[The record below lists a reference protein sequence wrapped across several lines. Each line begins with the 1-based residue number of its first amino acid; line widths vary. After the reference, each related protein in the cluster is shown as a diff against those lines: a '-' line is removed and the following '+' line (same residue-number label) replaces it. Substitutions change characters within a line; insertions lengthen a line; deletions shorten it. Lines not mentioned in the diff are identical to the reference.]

1 MNESMLDALLQ
12 FLAIIQNLKK
22 DEKQLLN
29 RKYIENYLKK
39 TFGRKVASEKIEV
52 YIKYSNLFKADL
64 NFKTQLTF
72 VCRLINRECNIR
84 EKYHILINLLDFIL
98 YSEITFYNSFSI
110 EKPFKVFVN
119 TIVLELK
126 INKIEFLNLIR
137 FIFGEL
143 YKIPQK
149 KQLLIVGSTDPGFE
163 EIRFLQN
170 NSLNGYLTFFNLSS
184 ANLLLFRYR
193 GSLILEVNKQ
203 VIFSRQVYTLK
214 NGSFISGKNLNP
226 IYFGNILRSFS
237 QGEVQH
243 DILYRVNEIEYK
255 FPNGQVAI
263 HSLSFEGRSGE
274 LIGVMGGSGAG
285 KSTLLNVLCGNYP
298 AQKGTIEVN
307 GIRLDENSEN
317 LKSIIGIIPQEDSLI
332 EELTV
337 FQNILFSSRLT
348 LGGLTEVEI
357 LKRVEATLMEFEL
370 FDIKDLKVGSPL
382 KKLISGGQRKRLNIA
397 MEVIRKPEIL
407 FVDEP
412 TSGLSSSDSNNV
424 MNLLK
429 ELSLQGTLLFVNIHQ
444 PSSEIFKL
452 FDSTLI
458 LDKGGYPVFF
468 GNPIE
473 SILYFKNIADRVDKR
488 EIACDYCGHITPD
501 LIFEIVEEKLVNTY
515 GELTEERKISPKKWH
530 RLFLQNIKFIS
541 AEAEQGPIP
550 KQKFEKPSSFKQFKL
565 FFLRTLLTKLG
576 DWEFVLLSVSIAPV
590 IGFLIAFFTK
600 YFIPSKTGQY
610 QYVLF
615 ENSNLPAYFF
625 MSIISVIFIGLIV
638 SAEGIIKD
646 NRVRKREAFFNL
658 SHFSYY
664 NSKVVFF
671 IILSVFQSFF
681 LTIFGILLLKIPGF
695 LFPFWLM
702 LFSLSVLSNLLGLI
716 VSATL
721 KSIPAIY
728 ILVPFLVIPQ
738 ILFSGVVVKF
748 DQLNYRVS
756 NQETVPAI
764 GESMASRWAFEAL
777 CVKQFSDNAYQANF
791 NDINFQESKSRIQLF
806 FIVPLLTSTIEGLEL
821 KKEGEQYNLDIDL
834 VRNGLSIL
842 EIPFK
847 KGSND
852 EPSNEGDFVKTAKRM
867 IEEKRSILSSTLNKV
882 RFEKDL
888 ITENLSLKLKGVDG
902 LTQLKQNCVNKAV
915 SDLVLNRGISD
926 QVIQIKSEIF
936 VKTDP
941 IFRLPKSK
949 FGRAHFYAPAKRI
962 GSLLIETYW
971 FNLAIIWLMISFL
984 YLILVTDSLVKA
996 IRMMEKFY
1004 HRNFSVGSFKSWF
1017 ISS

>member
-22 DEKQLLN
+22 DEKQLLT

-39 TFGRKVASEKIEV
+39 SFGRKVANEKIEV
-52 YIKYSNLFKADL
+52 YIKYSILFKENL

-72 VCRLINRECNIR
+72 VCRLINKECSLK
-84 EKYHILINLLDFIL
+84 EKYHILITLLDFIL

-110 EKPFKVFVN
+110 EKPFIVFVN

-126 INKIEFLNLIR
+126 INKVEFLNLIR

-149 KQLLIVGSTDPGFE
+149 KQLLIVGNTNPGFE

-170 NSLNGYLTFFNLSS
+170 DNLNGYLIFINLAS

-203 VIFSRQVYTLK
+203 VIFSRHVYTLNK
-214 NGSFISGKNLNP
+214 GSFISGKNLNP
-226 IYFGNILRSFS
+226 IYHGNILRSFS
-237 QGEVQH
+237 QEEALH
-243 DILYRVNEIEYK
+243 DILFKVKEIEYK
-255 FPNGQVAI
+255 FPNGQIAI
-263 HSLSFEGRSGE
+263 QNLSFIGRSGE
-274 LIGVMGGSGAG
+274 LISVMGGSGAG

-298 AQKGTIEVN
+298 VQKGTIEIN
-307 GIRLDENSEN
+307 GILLNENSEN

-348 LGGLTEVEI
+348 LGGLTDKEI
-357 LKRVEATLMEFEL
+357 LSRVETTLMEFEL

-412 TSGLSSSDSNNV
+412 TSGLSSSDSDNV

-429 ELSLQGTLLFVNIHQ
+429 DLSLQGTLLFVNIHQ

-501 LIFEIVEEKLVNTY
+501 LIFEIVEEKHVNTY
-515 GELTEERKISPKKWH
+515 GELTAERKIGPKKWH
-530 RLFLQNIKFIS
+530 RLFLQNIKFNAFES
-541 AEAEQGPIP
+541 EHGPIP
-550 KQKFEKPSSFKQFKL
+550 RQKFEKPSSFKQFKL

-576 DWEFVLLSVSIAPV
+576 DWEFVLLSISIAPV

-600 YFIPSKTGQY
+600 YFVPTKTGQY

-646 NRVRKREAFFNL
+646 NRVRKREAFFCL
-658 SHFSYY
+658 SSFSYY
-664 NSKVVFF
+664 NSKVLFF

-681 LTIFGILLLKIPGF
+681 LTIFGILMLKIPDF
-695 LFPFWLM
+695 FFPFWLI
-702 LFSLSVLSNLLGLI
+702 LFSLSVLANVIGLI

-748 DQLNYRVS
+748 DQLNYMVS
-756 NQETVPAI
+756 NQETVPVI

-777 CVKQFSDNAYQANF
+777 CVKQFSDNAYQTNF
-791 NDINFQESKSRIQLF
+791 NEINSQESKNRIQLM
-806 FIVPLLTSTIEGLEL
+806 FIVPMLTSTIEGLEL
-821 KKEGEQYNLDIDL
+821 SKEKELHNQDIGL
-834 VRNGLSIL
+834 LRNGLSIL
-842 EIPFK
+842 ETPYEQ
-847 KGSND
+847 GSNI
-852 EPSNEGDFVKTAKRM
+852 EVSNEGVFVKTAKKQ
-867 IEEKRSILSSTLNKV
+867 IEEKRSQLTAKLNKI
-882 RFEKDL
+882 RFQKDL
-888 ITENLSLKLKGVDG
+888 ITENLTKELNGVNG
-902 LTQLKQNCVNKAV
+902 LTLLKQSCVNKAV
-915 SDLVLNRGISD
+915 ADLVLNRGVSE

-936 VKTDP
+936 IKTDP

-949 FGRAHFYAPAKRI
+949 FGRAHFYAPSKRI
-962 GSLLIETYW
+962 GSILIDTYW
-971 FNLAIIWLMISFL
+971 FNFSIIWLMIAFI
-984 YLILVTDSLVKA
+984 YLFLVTDFFVKA
-996 IRMMEKFY
+996 IRMIEKLYERYFTA
-1004 HRNFSVGSFKSWF
+1004 GSIK
-1017 ISS
+1017 

>member
-12 FLAIIQNLKK
+12 FLAIIENLKK

-29 RKYIENYLKK
+29 RKYVENYLKK
-39 TFGRKVASEKIEV
+39 TFGRKVANEKIEA
-52 YIKYSNLFKADL
+52 YIKYSNLFKDNL
-64 NFKTQLTF
+64 DFQTQLTF
-72 VCRLINRECNIR
+72 VCRLINKECNLR
-84 EKYHILINLLDFIL
+84 EKYQILINLLDFIL

-110 EKPFKVFVN
+110 EKPFKIFVN

-126 INKIEFLNLIR
+126 ISKVEFFNLIR

-143 YKIPQK
+143 YKIPNK
-149 KQLLIVGSTDPGFE
+149 KQLLIVGNTNPGFE
-163 EIRFLQN
+163 EIRYLQN
-170 NSLNGYLTFFNLSS
+170 DNLKGYLIFLNLAS

-193 GSLILEVNKQ
+193 GSLTLEVNKQ
-203 VIFSRQVYTLK
+203 VIFSRHVYTLK
-214 NGSFISGKNLNP
+214 KGSFISGKGLKP
-226 IYFGNILRSFS
+226 IYYGNILRAYST
-237 QGEVQH
+237 EEALH
-243 DILYRVNEIEYK
+243 DIHLRVNEVEYK
-255 FPNGQVAI
+255 FSNGQTAI
-263 HSLSFEGRSGE
+263 HSLSLTARSGE
-274 LIGVMGGSGAG
+274 LVGVMGGSGAG

-298 AQKGTIEVN
+298 VYKGTIEIN
-307 GIRLDENSEN
+307 GILLDENSEN
-317 LKSIIGIIPQEDSLI
+317 LKSIIGIVPQEDSLI

-348 LGGLTEVEI
+348 LGGLTEEEI
-357 LKRVEATLMEFEL
+357 LSRVETTLTEFEL
-370 FDIKDLKVGSPL
+370 YDIKGLKVGSPL

-407 FVDEP
+407 YVDEP
-412 TSGLSSSDSNNV
+412 TSGLSSSDSEKV

-444 PSSEIFKL
+444 PSSEIFKI
-452 FDSTLI
+452 FDSVLI

-488 EIACDYCGHITPD
+488 EIACDYCGHINPD
-501 LIFEIVEEKLVNTY
+501 LIFEIIEEKHVNTY
-515 GELTEERKISPKKWH
+515 GELTEVRKIGPKKWH
-530 RLFLQNIKFIS
+530 RLFLQNIKFQN
-541 AEAEQGPIP
+541 AEVEQGPLP
-550 KQKFEKPSSFKQFKL
+550 KSKFEKPTPFKQFKL
-565 FFLRTLLTKLG
+565 FFTRTLLTKLG
-576 DWEFVLLSVSIAPV
+576 DLEFVLLSISIAPV

-600 YFIPSKTGQY
+600 NFTPAKTGEF

-671 IILSVFQSFF
+671 IILSLFQSFF
-681 LTIFGILLLKIPGF
+681 LTIFGVLLLRIPDF
-695 LFPFWLM
+695 FFHFWLI

-756 NQETVPAI
+756 NQETVPII
-764 GESMASRWAFEAL
+764 GESMVSRWAFEAL
-777 CVKQFSDNAYQANF
+777 CVKQFRDNAYQVNF
-791 NDINFQESKSRIQLF
+791 NDINYQESTSRIQLL
-806 FIVPLLTSTIEGLEL
+806 FIVPMLTSTFEKLDLNEGKEL
-821 KKEGEQYNLDIDL
+821 HNQNLAL
-834 VRNGLSIL
+834 VKSGLSLL
-842 EIPFK
+842 EIPLD
-847 KGSND
+847 KGYTIDSL
-852 EPSNEGDFVKTAKRM
+852 NEAEFVKATKKQIEIKRTQ
-867 IEEKRSILSSTLNKV
+867 LSSTLNSI
-882 RFEKDL
+882 RFKKDL
-888 ITENLSLKLKGVDG
+888 VTEKLAANLAGIDG
-902 LTQLKQNCVNKAV
+902 LNQLKMSSVNKAV
-915 SDLVLNRGISD
+915 SDLVLNRSVSD
-926 QVIQIKSEIF
+926 QVVQIGSEIF
-936 VKTDP
+936 IKADP
-941 IFRLPKSK
+941 VFRIPKSK
-949 FGRAHFYAPAKRI
+949 FGRAHFYAPSKRI
-962 GSLLIETYW
+962 GGILVETYW
-971 FNLAIIWLMISFL
+971 FNLFVIWLITSFL
-984 YLILVTDSLVKA
+984 YLLLVTDSLVKG
-996 IRMMEKFY
+996 IRLTEKFY
-1004 HRNFSVGSFKSWF
+1004 QRHFPVSSFK
-1017 ISS
+1017 